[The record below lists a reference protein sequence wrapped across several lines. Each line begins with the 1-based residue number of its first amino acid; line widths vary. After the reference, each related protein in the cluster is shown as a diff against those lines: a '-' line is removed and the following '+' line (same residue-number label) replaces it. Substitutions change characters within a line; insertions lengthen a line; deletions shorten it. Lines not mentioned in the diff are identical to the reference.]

1 MPVANRVTDG
11 GAPSRGGYQPSR
23 RPRWWLVLLI
33 VAGHV
38 AVGLLLAR
46 LLAPQFT
53 ARIVER
59 ATTQLTVFI
68 TAPPE
73 PPPPPA
79 DPEPD
84 AGAAGDPG
92 REAVAKPQEAVPNP
106 LPSPSPVPRAASTG
120 SASQSGAA
128 DEGAGTGNQGPGDG
142 TGSGTGGQGRGG
154 GIASGPTVRS
164 GELNEAR
171 DFPVPPGGRETRL
184 GKSVTVNFTVTVD
197 GRARDCRVVANQVD
211 EASAARVCPLVVEK
225 IRFTP
230 AMTADGTPVEAR
242 YGYRVDFRRRN

>member
-1 MPVANRVTDG
+1 MDASLPQR
-11 GAPSRGGYQPSR
+11 GYQPRR
-23 RPRWWLVLLI
+23 RPRPWLVLLI
-33 VAGHV
+33 VLGHV
-38 AVGLLLAR
+38 AVGLLLTR

-53 ARIVER
+53 ARMVER
-59 ATTQLTVFI
+59 AGSQLTVFV
-68 TAPPE
+68 TAPDE

-79 DPEPD
+79 RPEPD

-92 REAVAKPQEAVPNP
+92 REAVAMPQEAAANP

-120 SASQSGAA
+120 SESQSGARA
-128 DEGAGTGNQGPGDG
+128 EGDGTGNQGPGAG
-142 TGSGTGGQGRGG
+142 TGSGNGGQGRGG
-154 GIASGPTVRS
+154 GIASGPRVRS

-197 GRARDCRVVANQVD
+197 GRARDCRVVDNQVD
-211 EASAARVCPLVVEK
+211 EASAARVCPLVIER

-230 AMTADGTPVEAR
+230 ATTADGTPVESR